1 MLERTFIRMQND
13 REKSGPKSPQQI
25 NIGVTGL
32 GQGVG
37 TTFVAASLAFYFA
50 GMGNSVTFTQCL
62 TPDRCNGL
70 LYDSVAM
77 DQRFANRTFH
87 DVYRL
92 ILEDKPARGKNNME
106 QGINWILPTPW
117 LWQQGNWQQGKN
129 LDRGQRARLI
139 QCSRGDICIFDF
151 AAEAEWDCH
160 LADMDRLIVVTDPM
174 PSKLIRNK
182 ERFQRLKSLELSGLA
197 TDWIVNRNN
206 SGISR
211 RQIAA
216 YLKNRKLLW
225 IPQFAPEL
233 FYADEFACRFPWE
246 NKEIRSKLLGIFT
259 KVSQ

>member
-1 MLERTFIRMQND
+1 MLERTFIRMQDD
-13 REKSGPKSPQQI
+13 REKSGLKNPQQL

-32 GQGVG
+32 GQSVG

-77 DQRFANRTFH
+77 DQRFANRAFH

-92 ILEDKPARGKNNME
+92 ILEDKPVRGKKNME

-117 LWQQGNWQQGKN
+117 IWQQGKN
-129 LDRGQRARLI
+129 LDSGQRARLI
-139 QCSRGDICIFDF
+139 QCARGEICIFDF
-151 AAEAEWDCH
+151 AAEAEWDCY
-160 LADMDRLIVVTDPM
+160 LADMDRLLVVTDPM

-182 ERFQRLKSLELSGLA
+182 ERFQRLKALELSGVV

-211 RQIAA
+211 RQIAS
-216 YLKNRKLLW
+216 YLKSRKLLW

-233 FYADEFACRFPWE
+233 FYADEFACRFSWE
-246 NKEIRSKLLGIFT
+246 NREIRSKLLEIFT